1 MPSEGQRLNTDV
13 LDRPQAA
20 DTRSPAAKRVPA
32 GGRDG
37 PHEPEMDKS
46 ELDSWPGEHAAVVTA
61 GTILRWALL
70 LMSLAGVGA
79 AGGFVAADYA
89 DEVYAA
95 RSEIAFDLRS
105 LDWDSSERF
114 LATQAV
120 IARSRTVLK
129 PIGAALSVDLKELED
144 HLEVATI
151 GSSGVVRLQYASE
164 NGPLALDVVRAL
176 TDRYLAELRM
186 FDKTESTGHW
196 VLTRAFLLDD
206 PIAPQ
211 PLRAAALGALA
222 GLVVGV
228 AVVLL
233 RALARSTR

>member
-1 MPSEGQRLNTDV
+1 MPSEGQRLNMDV

-46 ELDSWPGEHAAVVTA
+46 ELDSWPGEPAAVVTA

-129 PIGAALSVDLKELED
+129 PIGAALSVDLKE
-144 HLEVATI
+144 
-151 GSSGVVRLQYASE
+151 
-164 NGPLALDVVRAL
+164 
-176 TDRYLAELRM
+176 
-186 FDKTESTGHW
+186 
-196 VLTRAFLLDD
+196 TRRS
-206 PIAPQ
+206 PGGRHHRIQ
-211 PLRAAALGALA
+211 RRGAAAVCQRKRTASPRRRP
-222 GLVVGV
+222 GV
-228 AVVLL
+228 DRPLS
-233 RALARSTR
+233 R